1 MIIVQ
6 TLRGRYMVAMICI
19 RLLNFITRIVKNVVR
34 LRKVGRIWT
43 LIEWDYEK
51 RS

>member
-1 MIIVQ
+1 
-6 TLRGRYMVAMICI
+6 MVAMICI